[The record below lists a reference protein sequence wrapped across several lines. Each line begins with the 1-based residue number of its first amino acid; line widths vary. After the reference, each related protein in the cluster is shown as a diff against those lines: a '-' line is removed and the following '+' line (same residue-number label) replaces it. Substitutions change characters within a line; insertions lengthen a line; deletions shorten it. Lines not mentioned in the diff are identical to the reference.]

1 MDNQSKKDYYE
12 KYDKQ
17 FECSGFGTKAI
28 HSGQEPDLLNGCMSV
43 PICLSSTYKQNEPS
57 NPVGFYD
64 YSRCG
69 NPTRGN
75 LERLFSAL
83 ENGKFSIAFS
93 SGCAATTC
101 ISLLCKT
108 GDRVISIDD
117 VYGGTQRI
125 FRKILNPQAG
135 IEYDFIEN
143 MDNIKSIL
151 KPETKLIW
159 VESPTNPTL
168 KITDMQELICNVKS
182 YNKDIIIACDN
193 TFLTPYNY
201 KPLDFGVDIVVE
213 SATKYLGGHSDLVM
227 GLISTNNKELYDN
240 LFMISKSI
248 GGCPSP
254 FDCWLLIRG
263 IKTLHLRV
271 ERINQNALLI
281 ARFLEK
287 TQKIKKV
294 IYAGLENNEFHEI
307 SKKNGYKG
315 NGGMISVYLNSDYS
329 GVKRFFNN
337 LSIFTLAESL
347 GAVESLVEHPET
359 MTHASVPK
367 EKREVLGITE
377 NFIRISI
384 GCEDVEDLQKD
395 LEFALSQV

>member
-1 MDNQSKKDYYE
+1 MNNQEKKDYFE

-17 FECSGFGTKAI
+17 FENSGFGTKAI

-43 PICLSSTYKQNEPS
+43 PICLASTYKQNSPS
-57 NPVGFYD
+57 DPVGFYD

-69 NPTRGN
+69 NPTRDN
-75 LERLFSAL
+75 LERLFGAL
-83 ENGKFSIAFS
+83 ENGKYSIAFS

-108 GDRVISIDD
+108 GERVISIDD

-125 FRKILNPQAG
+125 FRKVLNPSAG
-135 IEYDFIEN
+135 IEFDFIEN
-143 MDNIKSIL
+143 MSNIKSIL

-159 VESPTNPTL
+159 IESPTNPTL
-168 KITDMQELICNVKS
+168 KITDMKELIHIVKD

-201 KPLDFGVDIVVE
+201 KPLDHGVDIVVE

-227 GLISTNNKELYDN
+227 GLISTNNKEIYER
-240 LFMISKSI
+240 LFLISKST

-271 ERINQNALLI
+271 ERINQNALII
-281 ARFLEK
+281 ASYLEK
-287 TQKIKKV
+287 NKKVKKV
-294 IYAGLENNEFHEI
+294 IYSGLENNEYYQI

-315 NGGMISVYLNSDYS
+315 NGGMISIYLDSDFN
-329 GVKRFFNN
+329 GVKRFFQN

-367 EKREVLGITE
+367 DKREILGITE
-377 NFIRISI
+377 NFIRISV
-384 GCEDVEDLQKD
+384 GCEDVDDLIKD
-395 LEFALSQV
+395 LEFALSKV